1 MGQENN
7 VQMVDSK
14 SASGAPNPAFRSV
27 YIAFDSHPSYKGAS
41 THIHHMTTTLAE
53 CYGPTLLLTLKGE
66 GEEIRTSTIYQSCF
80 ESLEPNLL
88 KRAQAFSLWVHAQL
102 AQQYN
107 LEIGHFR
114 DVWGGMPI
122 LKHPHILPI
131 YEVNSFP
138 SIELPM
144 CFSYLTSITL
154 EKLKALENHCLLEA
168 KQVITP
174 SHTIRDAIVRRGIM
188 PDKIEV
194 IPNGATLLQKV
205 TSTPRAEKYI
215 VYVGALQP
223 WQGVDVLFRAMKYLR
238 DKDDLQLVVCC
249 SHTEHKSKPYK
260 KFAEKLGITDQVVWK
275 YQLSKPALQ
284 KIIQHALLSVAPLT
298 ECSRNIEQGCSP
310 LKIFESMACG
320 VPVVASDLPVVREI
334 ISHNVNGVLVR
345 PGRPAEIAKAI
356 RILLDYPEQRQQ
368 LGQKARQAIAES
380 YTWSFIQ
387 QNLKACYLNLLAK
400 QFSEFNK
407 AYQYG

>member
-1 MGQENN
+1 
-7 VQMVDSK
+7 MVDSK
-14 SASGAPNPAFRSV
+14 SASGAPTLAFRSV

-66 GEEIRTSTIYQSCF
+66 GEEIRTPTIYQSCF

-88 KRAQAFSLWVHAQL
+88 KRAQTFSEWADEQL
-102 AQQYN
+102 AQQYH

-114 DVWGGMPI
+114 DVWGGMAI
-122 LKHPHILPI
+122 LNHPHILPL

-138 SIELPM
+138 SIEMPM
-144 CFSYLTSITL
+144 RFSQLTPAILKKL
-154 EKLKALENHCLLEA
+154 EALENHCLFQA

-174 SHTIRDAIVRRGIM
+174 SYTIRNAIVRRGIIS
-188 PDKIEV
+188 DKIEV
-194 IPNGATLLQKV
+194 IPNGATLVQKV
-205 TSTPRAEKYI
+205 TSPPLTEKYI

-238 DKDDLQLVVCC
+238 DKDDLRLVVCC

-260 KFAEKLGITDQVVWK
+260 KFAEKLGIADQVIWK
-275 YQLSKPALQ
+275 YQLSKTALQ

-345 PGRPAEIAKAI
+345 PGRPAEIARAV
-356 RILLDYPEQRQQ
+356 RLLLDYPEQRQH
-368 LGQKARQAIAES
+368 LGEKARQSIAES
-380 YTWSFIQ
+380 YTWSSIQ
-387 QNLKACYLNLLAK
+387 QNLKACYLTLPAK

>member
-1 MGQENN
+1 
-7 VQMVDSK
+7 MVDSK
-14 SASGAPNPAFRSV
+14 SASGAPTLAFRSV

-66 GEEIRTSTIYQSCF
+66 GEEIRTPTIYQSCF

-88 KRAQAFSLWVHAQL
+88 KRAQAFSEWANEQL
-102 AQQYN
+102 AQQYY

-114 DVWGGMPI
+114 DVWGGMAI
-122 LKHPHILPI
+122 LNHPHILPL

-138 SIELPM
+138 SIEMPM
-144 CFSYLTSITL
+144 RFSQLTPAILKKL
-154 EKLKALENHCLLEA
+154 EALENHCLFQA

-174 SHTIRDAIVRRGIM
+174 SYTIQNAIVRRGIKS
-188 PDKIEV
+188 DKIEV
-194 IPNGATLLQKV
+194 IPNGATLVQKV
-205 TSTPRAEKYI
+205 NSPPLAEKYL
-215 VYVGALQP
+215 VYIGALQP

-238 DKDDLQLVVCC
+238 DKDDLRLVVCC

-260 KFAEKLGITDQVVWK
+260 KFAEKLGITDQVIWK
-275 YQLSKPALQ
+275 YQLSKKELQ

-320 VPVVASDLPVVREI
+320 VPVVASDLPVIREI
-334 ISHNVNGVLVR
+334 ISHNINGVLVR
-345 PGRPAEIAKAI
+345 PGRPAEIARAV
-356 RILLDYPEQRQQ
+356 RLLLDYPEQRQN
-368 LGQKARQAIAES
+368 LGEKARQSIAES
-380 YTWSFIQ
+380 YTWSSIE
-387 QNLKACYLNLLAK
+387 QNLKACYLTLPAK